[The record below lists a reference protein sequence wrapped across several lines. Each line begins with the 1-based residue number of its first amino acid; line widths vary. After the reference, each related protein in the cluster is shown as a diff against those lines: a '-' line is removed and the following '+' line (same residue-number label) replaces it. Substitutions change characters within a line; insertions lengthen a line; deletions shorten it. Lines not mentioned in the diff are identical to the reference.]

1 MYTDQQNTS
10 NTECHPSAVSPE
22 YRVSPVS
29 RPATSLTHLDGR
41 GRDNQHLTPHFG
53 EWMPFHEITVWC
65 KVFSRHHPPSC
76 FLLSLPSCCCTL
88 YPSVATPVTHG
99 CRGATG
105 LVISPCS
112 RAARWR
118 FNDLTT
124 SSFRSY
130 FACHNDV
137 LLVDD
142 TLVLNRLLLSFT
154 GRQLGAFALRLM
166 MPEERRRVEV
176 GGFRAGWGG

>member
-1 MYTDQQNTS
+1 MGEEETTNISHPTLAS
-10 NTECHPSAVSPE
+10 ECPFMKSP
-22 YRVSPVS
+22 
-29 RPATSLTHLDGR
+29 
-41 GRDNQHLTPHFG
+41 FG
-53 EWMPFHEITVWC
+53 AKYFLGIPP
-65 KVFSRHHPPSC
+65 PPSC
-76 FLLSLPSCCCTL
+76 FLLSLPSCSCTL